1 MDRPV
6 TPLAVRM
13 LQRLSLPLFARE
25 LLEQAARP
33 RTYVIRVVYATLLFA
48 LFGVISW
55 TLARNNPGPFGGL
68 GQGGMILRGLVV
80 TQFFGVYL
88 FMPALTCG
96 VITLEKEQG
105 SFALLLLTRLGPTT
119 ILVEKLLSRLV
130 PMATFFFLTL
140 PLLAFAFT
148 LGGVEVDHI
157 WLALWLLSIT
167 ALQVGCLSLMC
178 SAWCQYTV
186 SALIVTYLV
195 ELVVFGLPAAAWNS
209 GPGISTGNFPFFAP
223 GIFAANMAGL
233 GGNLFRES
241 LPILGSCVVLF
252 GLSRLFVVRR
262 AFPGSHTLVQR
273 LRQLNAWGRLNLRG
287 RHSVLEIIDLPE
299 EQPIVWQESRR
310 SPIGVGG
317 RMAMLGIVLL
327 LVFLCYA
334 IGHPRSPRMDPGF
347 ATLMFGVW
355 IVAALLVTVKGASLV
370 AKERSHQ
377 TLDVL
382 LSTPLSARELIS
394 QKFSG
399 IWRLIQLLWLPFLT
413 VILLSAYFRS
423 GSTSRGH
430 DFPAFAY
437 ICCSISMVAI
447 YLPMCAWLSC
457 WIGLRSKNQMRA
469 IITSLAVLVTWCV
482 LTLVLIA
489 VPLGLAL
496 DWNRNAVY
504 RFLVLL
510 SPMATLVLNES
521 SSLHELGDLGRDSEL
536 LPALINAVVY
546 FGCWRLIRRCCLRDA
561 DRCLGRMNE
570 REQPEPVATLI
581 D

>member
-1 MDRPV
+1 MDRPT
-6 TPLAVRM
+6 TPFSVRV

-55 TLARNNPGPFGGL
+55 VTSRNSPGLFGVL
-68 GQGGMILRGLVV
+68 GQGGMILRSLVV

-96 VITLEKEQG
+96 VIALEKEQG

-148 LGGVEVDHI
+148 LGGAQVDHI

-186 SALIVTYLV
+186 SALIVTYLI
-195 ELVVFGLPAAAWNS
+195 ELVVFGLPAARWGN
-209 GPGISTGNFPFFAP
+209 GPGVSPGNFPFFAP
-223 GIFAANMAGL
+223 GIFVANMAGL
-233 GGNLFRES
+233 GGNLFWES

-273 LRQLNAWGRLNLRG
+273 LRQLNNWGRLTFRW
-287 RHSVLEIIDLPE
+287 RSSILEIIDLPDE
-299 EQPIVWQESRR
+299 KPIVWQESRR
-310 SPIGVGG
+310 SPPGVGG
-317 RMAMLGIVLL
+317 RVAMLGIVLL
-327 LVFLCYA
+327 LVLICNA
-334 IGHPRSPRMDPGF
+334 IGGPRSPRMEEGF

-355 IVAALLVTVKGASLV
+355 IVAAMLVTVKGASLV

-377 TLDVL
+377 TLEVL
-382 LSTPLSARELIS
+382 LATPLSARDIIG

-399 IWRLIQLLWLPFLT
+399 IWRLIRLLWLPFLT

-423 GSTSRGH
+423 GPTSRGH
-430 DFPAFAY
+430 NFPAFAY

-469 IITSLAVLVTWCV
+469 IVTSLAVLVAWCV

-496 DWNRNAVY
+496 DWNRNAIF

-521 SSLHELGDLGRDSEL
+521 NSLHELGDVGRDSEL

-546 FGCWRLIRRCCLRDA
+546 LGCWWWIRRCCLRDA
-561 DRCLGRMNE
+561 DRCLGRLNE
-570 REQPEPVATLI
+570 REQPESVAPLL